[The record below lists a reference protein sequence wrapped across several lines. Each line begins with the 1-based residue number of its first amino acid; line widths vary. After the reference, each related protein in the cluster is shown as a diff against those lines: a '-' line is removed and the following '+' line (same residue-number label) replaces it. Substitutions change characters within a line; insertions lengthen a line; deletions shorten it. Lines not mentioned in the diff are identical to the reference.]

1 MLFRYDLDHHSLG
14 SPLMVW
20 CTEISYSDTFC
31 PFPNCLKMVIFGGK
45 LVILGNFR
53 NGQNASLELIS
64 LHQTIKGDPND
75 GLDELEPDRSYLNHF
90 PTWCAKCIHSYLFPC
105 RFFLI
110 KWANHISVDRTD
122 INWDKNLK
130 LFLGGGPSQVDTTY
144 ISLWA
149 RPLNFRAL
157 RNTLITII

>member
-1 MLFRYDLDHHSLG
+1 MHCSCFDSCPWCKEWKKRHRWRTSKKLEPSLLS
-14 SPLMVW
+14 SPLGCSSMPKSSKVGL
-20 CTEISYSDTFC
+20 IKKYML
-31 PFPNCLKMVIFGGK
+31 CLHVRVPPK
-45 LVILGNFR
+45 NR
-53 NGQNASLELIS
+53 NGKNASLELIS

-130 LFLGGGPSQVDTTY
+130 LFFGGGPHK
-144 ISLWA
+144 
-149 RPLNFRAL
+149 
-157 RNTLITII
+157 